1 MLRTLSPRS
10 SGSQYQFEDLKLTI
24 PRSQGE
30 DHLGRTLLAIRK
42 TNCLLGG
49 SQMMMDQ
56 LCKTKGARTPWLTD
70 SQNQLLQTGQVTLV
84 TSLLNT
90 I

>member
-1 MLRTLSPRS
+1 MLRTFRS
-10 SGSQYQFEDLKLTI
+10 SRSQYQSEGLRLTI

-30 DHLGRTLLAIRK
+30 DHLGRTLLAVEK
-42 TNCLLGG
+42 TNCLLG
-49 SQMMMDQ
+49 SQVMMDQ
-56 LCKTKGARTPWLTD
+56 LCKTERERTPWLTD
-70 SQNQLLQTGQVTLV
+70 SENQLPQAGPATPV